1 MGEVE
6 RIAEQLRK
14 AFEGEAWHGPSVRE
28 LLASTTR
35 GQAAKRLIPG
45 AHTIWEIVLHIGVW
59 ESVVRRRLSGESITD
74 LAPEEDWP
82 LVRDVSE
89 PAWKK
94 ALEDLEQ
101 GHLQLRQ
108 SITQLTDERL
118 GETVPGRDYPVYVML
133 HGIIQHDLY
142 HAGQIALLKKTFA

>member
-1 MGEVE
+1 MSELE

-14 AFEGEAWHGPSVRE
+14 AFEGEAWHGPSMRE

-35 GQAAKRLIPG
+35 GQAAKRPIPG
-45 AHTIWEIVLHIGVW
+45 AHNIWEIVLHIGVW
-59 ESVVRRRLSGESITD
+59 ESVVRRRLLGESITD

-82 LVRDVSE
+82 PVHDVSE
-89 PAWKK
+89 PAWRKT
-94 ALEDLEQ
+94 LEDFEQ
-101 GHLQLRQ
+101 GHIQLRQ

-118 GETVPGRDYPVYVML
+118 SETVPGKDYTVYVLL

-142 HAGQIALLKKTFA
+142 HAGQIALLKKAFA